1 MFSDSAYGFMV
12 WDSMVRGAAFNHA
25 TMPDFADIARD
36 RSLFMTVWSPGQ
48 YLFAGALERLG
59 LGLGT
64 GMTVVT
70 TLFTV
75 LGLVGWYRLYRAWNF
90 PVLSAAVA
98 LAITAGSRHFAL
110 PFGIYNGGEVLLF
123 GGMPWFLLLL
133 KRWQGLSAAQ
143 AIGLLAAIAAL
154 AFLKLSGILFAFS
167 ALAAVVICD
176 LWPPRQARWRRPVV
190 AALLVV
196 VFGAAFYVFWQS
208 RGWTALDA
216 KFGTN
221 WPILVPSFLEG
232 WAASVS
238 AMFSLGDMAARLL
251 QRPGQQILKSLDLLY
266 LAGSVP
272 ALLLLRWSA
281 RRLKASHGD
290 YVRFAATA
298 ALIYIAGL
306 AVIYGAGGELKMEDR
321 FFRPVGLL
329 MLVGV
334 VHAVLSARNAIRW
347 PLGAL
352 AAASMAYGVVSYGV
366 RLDHNRHMPLGAR
379 GFHHGNLSADGLAL
393 IRKQEIAPGTVVWVM
408 APEIALEVPQARL
421 LVNAEVERA
430 LQVRTYR
437 GRVDR
442 LLVFVDDKMMRDG
455 RAEIVLRSFVDYDRT
470 KWVAAKQG
478 DTTVFSQ

>member
-1 MFSDSAYGFMV
+1 MFSDSAYGFLV

-25 TMPDFADIARD
+25 TMSDFADIARD
-36 RSLFMTVWSPGQ
+36 RSVFMTVWSPGQ
-48 YLFAGALERLG
+48 YLFAGVLERLG
-59 LGLGT
+59 LGLGAA
-64 GMTVVT
+64 MNVVT
-70 TLFTV
+70 TVFTV
-75 LGLVGWYRLYRAWNF
+75 LGLVGWYRLYRAWDF

-98 LAITAGSRHFAL
+98 LAITAGSRHLAL

-133 KRWQGLSAAQ
+133 GRWQGLSPAQ
-143 AIGLLAAIAAL
+143 AIGLMVAIAAL
-154 AFLKLSGILFAFS
+154 AVLKLSGILFAFS
-167 ALAAVVICD
+167 ALAAVAVYD
-176 LWPPRQARWRRPVV
+176 LWPLRRIRWRRPLT
-190 AALLVV
+190 AALAVAG
-196 VFGAAFYVFWQS
+196 FGAVFYVFWQS

-232 WAASVS
+232 WAATVS
-238 AMFSLGDMAARLL
+238 SMLSLGDMAARVL

-272 ALLLLRWSA
+272 ALLLLWWSA

-290 YVRFAATA
+290 YVRFAGAA

-334 VHAVLSARNAIRW
+334 VHAVLSARTAIRW

-366 RLDHNRHMPLGAR
+366 RLEHNRHMPLGVR

-393 IRKQEIAPGTVVWVM
+393 IRRQDIRPGTLVWVM
-408 APEIALEVPQARL
+408 APEIALEVPQARV

-430 LQVRTYR
+430 LLKRVYH

-442 LLVFVDDKMMRDG
+442 LLVFVDEAMIRDG
-455 RAEIVLRSFVDYDRT
+455 RAEIVLRSFLDYDRT
-470 KWVAAKQG
+470 KWVAARQG